1 MMFYVDNVDNFVN
14 SDKTGIVSVD
24 KFVENKFVSMSN

>member
-1 MMFYVDNVDNFVN
+1 MVYVDNVDNFVN

-24 KFVENKFVSMSN
+24 KFVENEFGPMSN